1 MFSAYCKHCG
11 TVVLLDPTCIR
22 SAHNTSAGMVV
33 YFRCHAGHPGVWLM
47 SRSTSRTVGASGAG
61 VIGKVVAPS
70 RATRGMS
77 APRRRSWW
85 SRRGKRRPNPTGPG
99 VAPRHGD
106 LRAS

>member
-11 TVVLLDPTCIR
+11 TMVLLDLACVR
-22 SAHNTSAGMVV
+22 SVHNTSVGIVV
-33 YFRCHAGHPGVWLM
+33 YFRCHAGHSGVRLI

-70 RATRGMS
+70 RATHGRS
-77 APRRRSWW
+77 SPRRRSWW
-85 SRRGKRRPNPTGPG
+85 LRRGRRRPNQTQPG
-99 VAPRHGD
+99 VALRRGD